1 MGVDVGVRELSS
13 LLPTEIS
20 GPFSTLAFILDRNG
34 DVVFF
39 DSLGGDADEYAERV
53 KGLAEVD
60 FIDIW
65 PKRLEDEPRMKVR
78 FGI

>member
-1 MGVDVGVRELSS
+1 MGVDVAVRELRS
-13 LLPTEIS
+13 LLPPEIS
-20 GPFSTLAFILDRNG
+20 GPFPTLAFILDRNG

-39 DSLGGDADEYAERV
+39 DALGGDAEEYSDRV

-65 PKRLEDEPRMKVR
+65 PKREEDEGWSV
-78 FGI
+78 